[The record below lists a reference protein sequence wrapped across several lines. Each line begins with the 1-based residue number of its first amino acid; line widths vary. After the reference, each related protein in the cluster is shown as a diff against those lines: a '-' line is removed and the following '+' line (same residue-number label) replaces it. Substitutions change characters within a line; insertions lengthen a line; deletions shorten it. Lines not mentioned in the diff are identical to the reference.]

1 MLERMGLMEKDKK
14 EEREKTERER
24 ERGRGQCGLFITV
37 NPDTVAFPAH
47 MDWIRG
53 YAGRSSTV

>member
-24 ERGRGQCGLFITV
+24 ERKGAVWSVHYGE
-37 NPDTVAFPAH
+37 
-47 MDWIRG
+47 
-53 YAGRSSTV
+53 S